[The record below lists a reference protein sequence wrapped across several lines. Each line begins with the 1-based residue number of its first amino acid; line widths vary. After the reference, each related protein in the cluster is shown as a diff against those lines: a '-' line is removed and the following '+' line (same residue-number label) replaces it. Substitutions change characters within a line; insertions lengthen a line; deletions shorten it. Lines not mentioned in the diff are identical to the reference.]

1 MNLVLP
7 LHEIGEKDRPRVGGK
22 GIALVLMAKKGLQVP
37 EAVCIT
43 TDAYTEYV
51 KLTGLG
57 DHIVMEL
64 YRKPFEEMRWEE
76 IWDTSLRIRNFFSR
90 TVFPPGLRDM
100 LVPAIQSTFSGKVVA
115 VRSSAPGEDSSK
127 TSFAGLHE
135 SYVNISGEEAILD
148 HIRLVWAS
156 LWSDRALLYRQEL
169 GLDVEKSV
177 MAVVV
182 QEMVQGDRSG
192 VVFGKSP
199 MDESQAVV
207 EAVYG
212 LNQGLVDGTV
222 EPDRWILTR
231 KTGGIISH
239 HPAHREKV
247 LRPAPGGV
255 LLQSL
260 AAGLKKRPPL
270 KEGEVAEV
278 YGLAMKA
285 ESLFGVP
292 QDVEWTYKWDI
303 LHSLQSRPITTPT
316 VSENDERPWYLSLH
330 RSFDNLKEL
339 RIKIEKEIIP
349 AMENE
354 ATQLA
359 ERSFSN
365 LSDTELADEMTYRKG
380 IYEKWVDVYK
390 RDCIPFAHGMRLFG
404 QVYND
409 VIHPT
414 DPFEF
419 MDLLVGARMVSI
431 ERNQMLETMASW
443 IRRDPHLREC
453 VRENKI
459 EDCDS
464 GFRSA
469 FNEFIEKFG
478 GLTWGE
484 ARFGQDSHGLLHF
497 LLEMAS
503 RPSITESPEVEDMGA
518 LQERYLSHFPGD
530 QRPYA
535 VEILDL
541 ARASYR
547 FRDDDNTYLSKIEG
561 QWLETLKEGR
571 GRIGKRCKMDMA
583 SVEAEQIIKALKD
596 EAESPTA
603 CVVPET
609 GLLKGEFTIKARQ
622 LVGQPAGAGIAFGT
636 ARVVHNPSDLFQF
649 KTGEVLVCDAVDPNM
664 TFVVPL
670 AAGIVERRGG
680 MLIHGAIIAR
690 EYGIPCVTGVAD
702 AANLIRTGDRI
713 TVDGHM
719 GIVIIGEP

>member
-90 TVFPPGLRDM
+90 TLFPPGLRDM

-390 RDCIPFAHGMRLFG
+390 RDCIPFAHGMRLLG

>member
-90 TVFPPGLRDM
+90 TLFPPGLRDM

-239 HPAHREKV
+239 HPAHREKA

>member
-239 HPAHREKV
+239 HPAHREKA